1 MDDVR
6 DTPLFAKLA
15 KRLKELD
22 LADVCDLVHSDQLM
36 TVLLDEDSMGLLHA
50 EPANKRPI

>member
-15 KRLKELD
+15 KKLKNLD
-22 LADVCDLVHSDQLM
+22 PAEMCNLIHTDQLM
-36 TVLLDEDSMGLLHA
+36 AVLLDDDVAELLHT

>member
-15 KRLKELD
+15 KRLKDLD
-22 LADVCDLVHSDQLM
+22 PTEMCDLIQTDQLLG
-36 TVLLDEDSMGLLHA
+36 VLLDDESMELLHT